1 MESLNILNSSGTAH
15 RIRVLLADR
24 NMTQSSLATALGLS
38 RSALSQRIRGN
49 TQFKADEIVEI
60 AKLFSVTPNDLLI
73 PNSRDMKNA

>member
-1 MESLNILNSSGTAH
+1 M
-15 RIRVLLADR
+15 LLADR

-60 AKLFSVTPNDLLI
+60 AKLLSVTPNDLLI
-73 PNSRDMKNA
+73 SNSRDIKNA

>member
-1 MESLNILNSSGTAH
+1 M
-15 RIRVLLADR
+15 LLADR

-60 AKLFSVTPNDLLI
+60 AKLLSVTPNDLLI
-73 PNSRDMKNA
+73 SNSRDVRNA

>member
-1 MESLNILNSSGTAH
+1 
-15 RIRVLLADR
+15 VLLADR

-60 AKLFSVTPNDLLI
+60 AKLLSVTPNDLLI
-73 PNSRDMKNA
+73 SNSRDMKNA

>member
-1 MESLNILNSSGTAH
+1 M
-15 RIRVLLADR
+15 LLADR

-60 AKLFSVTPNDLLI
+60 AKLLSVTPNDLLI
-73 PNSRDMKNA
+73 SNSRDMKNA

>member
-1 MESLNILNSSGTAH
+1 M
-15 RIRVLLADR
+15 LLADR

-60 AKLFSVTPNDLLI
+60 AKLLSVTPNDLLI
-73 PNSRDMKNA
+73 SNSWDMKNA

>member
-1 MESLNILNSSGTAH
+1 M
-15 RIRVLLADR
+15 LLADR

-60 AKLFSVTPNDLLI
+60 AKLLSVTPNDLLI